1 MSTTEI
7 LARHIVETTYDGLPA
22 DVVRAAKDIMLDGIG
37 VMLAGSQEEPPRI
50 AAEYAREMGGR
61 PDCTVFGHGFKT
73 SPPMAA
79 FVNGVSGHVLDY
91 EPMWHPATHATSP
104 TLPAILALGE
114 TREVSGKDAIA
125 ALAVAFEVQGR
136 LRLGGFATERIERTG
151 FHPPGTVGPLGAA
164 AAGAVLLGLDVEQTR
179 WALGL
184 AASRSGAL
192 AANIGSMAK
201 SSHCGNAGRMGLEA
215 ALLAAKGF
223 TANENIIEAPAG
235 WARVFHR
242 EGFDFAAAEAFGK
255 PWRMVD
261 PGLATKKHPSQ
272 YGTHRGIDAALELSR
287 MDGFAAAEIDRVLI
301 RGPVM
306 SYIDRPF
313 PKTGLEGKFSY
324 QYTVAA
330 ALLDGQIGIDTFR
343 DSRRFAPEMEALLGK
358 IEMSMDADIPANF
371 EEMWVE
377 VTVRA
382 RDGRELQARCD
393 RPRGIWGNPLT
404 AEERLTKFRN
414 TAGVLLA
421 SADVEEARA
430 LIERL
435 ETVPRLRDLTA
446 VLQRSRP
453 RA

>member
-1 MSTTEI
+1 MGTTEI
-7 LARHIVETTYDGLPA
+7 LARHIVETTYESLPA
-22 DVVRAAKDIMLDGIG
+22 EVVRAAKDVILDGVG

-50 AAEYAREMGGR
+50 AAEYAREMGGL
-61 PDCTVFGHGFKT
+61 PQCTVFGLGLRT

-79 FVNGVSGHVLDY
+79 FVNGISGHVLDY

-104 TLPAILALGE
+104 TLPTILALGE
-114 TREVSGKDAIA
+114 TREVSGRDAIT

-136 LRLGGFATERIERTG
+136 LRLGGFVSERMERTG

-164 AAGAVLLGLDVEQTR
+164 AAAAVLLGLDVQHTR

-201 SSHCGNAGRMGLEA
+201 SSHCGNAGRMGIEA

-223 TANENIIEAPAG
+223 TANDDIIEAPSG
-235 WARVFHR
+235 WAQVFHR
-242 EGFDFAAAEAFGK
+242 DGFDFSAAEAFGR

-272 YGTHRGIDAALELSR
+272 YGTHRGIDAALEISQKHGL
-287 MDGFAAAEIDRVLI
+287 DPAQVTHVLI

-324 QYTVAA
+324 QYTVSA
-330 ALLDGQIGIDTFR
+330 ALLDGHIGIDTFR
-343 DSRRFAPEMEALLGK
+343 DARRFSPDMEAMLRN
-358 IEMSMDADIPANF
+358 IEVRMDADIPANF

-377 VTVRA
+377 VTART
-382 RDGRELQARCD
+382 RDGREIRERCD

-404 AEERLTKFRN
+404 REERLSKFRS
-414 TAGVLLA
+414 TAGVLLDP
-421 SADVEEARA
+421 ADVEEAWA
-430 LIERL
+430 LIETL
-435 ETVPRLRDLTA
+435 ETMPSLRDLIA
-446 VLQRSRP
+446 VLQRDR
-453 RA
+453 

>member
-1 MSTTEI
+1 MGTTEV
-7 LARHIVETTYDGLPA
+7 LAHHIVETTYDSLPA
-22 DVVRAAKDIMLDGIG
+22 EVVRAAKDVILDGVG
-37 VMLAGSQEEPPRI
+37 VMLAGSKEEPPRI
-50 AAEYAREMGGR
+50 VAEYAREMGGS
-61 PDCTVFGHGFKT
+61 PQCTVFGYGFKT

-104 TLPAILALGE
+104 TLPSILALAE
-114 TREVSGKDAIA
+114 MRDSSGKDAIR

-136 LRLGGFATERIERTG
+136 LRLGGFPAERIARLG

-164 AAGAVLLGLDVEQTR
+164 AAGSVLLGLDVQHTR

-192 AANIGSMAK
+192 AANIGTMTK

-223 TANENIIEAPAG
+223 TANEDVIEAPTG
-235 WARVFHR
+235 WAQVFHGER
-242 EGFDFAAAEAFGK
+242 FDFVAAEAFGR

-272 YGTHRGIDAALELSR
+272 YGTHRGIDAALELR
-287 MDGFAAAEIDRVLI
+287 QKHGLDPADITAVKI

-306 SYIDRPF
+306 QYTNRPF
-313 PKTGLEGKFSY
+313 TKTGLEGKFSF
-324 QYTVAA
+324 QYTVSA
-330 ALLDGQIGIDTFR
+330 ALLDGGIGIDTFR
-343 DSRRFAPEMEALLGK
+343 DSRRFAPDMEAMLRK
-358 IEMSMDADIPANF
+358 VEVQMDPAIPANF
-371 EEMWVE
+371 EEMWME
-377 VTVRA
+377 VTVTT
-382 RDGRELQARCD
+382 RDGRTLSARCD

-404 AEERLTKFRN
+404 REERLTKFRN

-421 SADVEEARA
+421 APQVEQAQT
-430 LIERL
+430 LIEKL
-435 ETVPRLRDLTA
+435 ETLPTLRDLIA
-446 VLQRSRP
+446 VLRGDR
-453 RA
+453 

>member
-1 MSTTEI
+1 MGTTEI
-7 LARHIVETTYDGLPA
+7 LARHIVETTYDSLPA
-22 DVVRAAKDIMLDGIG
+22 EVVRAAKDVILDGVG

-50 AAEYAREMGGR
+50 VAEYAREMGALPR
-61 PDCTVFGHGFKT
+61 CTVFGLGLRT

-114 TREVSGKDAIA
+114 TREVSGKDAIT

-136 LRLGGFATERIERTG
+136 LRLGGFRSERMERTG

-164 AAGAVLLGLDVEQTR
+164 AAGAVLLGLDVQHTR

-184 AASRSGAL
+184 AGSRSGAL

-201 SSHCGNAGRMGLEA
+201 SSHCGNAGRMGLES

-223 TANENIIEAPAG
+223 TASDDVIEAPSG
-235 WARVFHR
+235 WAQVFHR
-242 EGFDFAAAEAFGK
+242 DGFDFSAAEAFGR

-272 YGTHRGIDAALELSR
+272 YGTHRGIDAALEISQKHGL
-287 MDGFAAAEIDRVLI
+287 DPAEISHVLV

-306 SYIDRPF
+306 AYIDRPF

-324 QYTVAA
+324 QYTVSA
-330 ALLDGQIGIDTFR
+330 ALLDGHIGIDSFR
-343 DSRRFAPEMEALLGK
+343 DARRFSPDMEAMLRK
-358 IEMSMDADIPANF
+358 VEVRMDAAIPANF

-377 VTVRA
+377 VTART

-404 AEERLTKFRN
+404 REERLTKFRS

-421 SADVEEARA
+421 PADVEEARA
-430 LIERL
+430 LIETL
-435 ETVPRLRDLTA
+435 ETVPRLRDLIA
-446 VLQRSRP
+446 VLQRGR
-453 RA
+453 